1 MEQSDHFR
9 FVSLLALE
17 LDNADISLPSLPDV
31 VIKIRN
37 MLERE
42 DCDFDKI
49 SQAVSVDPVLVSK
62 LFVYANSAYYNRA
75 NVKIETLD
83 AVIGRL
89 GFEVVRNTAMSLAMK
104 QLYNSDKH
112 DKTANQQRKIWAR
125 GMKLSSMAFA
135 IAQKQ
140 SALNQETAF
149 LCGLMHE
156 VGKLYILT
164 KAEDFP
170 ELLGDAGSLQL
181 VYDEWNP
188 QITKSIIESWGFSE
202 EVVHTADPASYVKNG
217 TDEPADLVDVI
228 VVARLLLDG
237 NEANLE
243 QIFDEDE
250 SCRRLGVDTKAA
262 PELMSSY
269 REKLQSNRGT
279 GGQAGGA
286 GPGCWPRG

>member
-1 MEQSDHFR
+1 MNTNDHFR

-17 LDNADISLPSLPDV
+17 LDNGDISLPSLPDV

-42 DCDFDKI
+42 DSDFDSV
-49 SQAVSVDPVLVSK
+49 SQAVSIDPVLVSK

-75 NVKIETLD
+75 NVKIETLEG
-83 AVIGRL
+83 VIGRL

-104 QLYNSDKH
+104 QLYDSDRH

-135 IAQKQ
+135 IAKT
-140 SALNQETAF
+140 SPELNQETAF

-170 ELLGDAGSLQL
+170 ELLGDPDSLQL
-181 VYDEWNP
+181 VFDEWNP
-188 QITKSIIESWGFSE
+188 QISKSIIESWGFSE
-202 EVVHTADPASYVKNG
+202 DVVHTADPPSYVQH
-217 TDEPADLVDVI
+217 DADAQADLVDVI

-243 QIFDEDE
+243 QVLGEDE
-250 SCRRLGVDTKAA
+250 SCQRLGVTAQTA
-262 PELMSSY
+262 PSLMSSF
-269 REKLQSNRGT
+269 REKLTSMQQSLT
-279 GGQAGGA
+279 
-286 GPGCWPRG
+286 